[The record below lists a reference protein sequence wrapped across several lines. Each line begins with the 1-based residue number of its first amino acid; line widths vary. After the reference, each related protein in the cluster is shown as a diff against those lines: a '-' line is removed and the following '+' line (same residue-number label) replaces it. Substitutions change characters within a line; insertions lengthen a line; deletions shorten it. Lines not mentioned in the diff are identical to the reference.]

1 MNEFVDNL
9 ITIGKILLYKKGR
22 RSKLNSF
29 RTTTEDV
36 FSIEWN
42 MNVVGEIVFS
52 NELAVQML
60 EYSVNRNDDWYYD
73 TMGFYMDWK
82 GNYFILIKRHRVYK
96 IPEVKETSVVER

>member
-1 MNEFVDNL
+1 
-9 ITIGKILLYKKGR
+9 
-22 RSKLNSF
+22 
-29 RTTTEDV
+29 
-36 FSIEWN
+36 

-82 GNYFILIKRHRVYK
+82 GNFLLIWRHRVYK
-96 IPEVKETSVVER
+96 VPKVKEIGVVEGQQLWEENQTAITLQWGIQ